1 MVPDTTP
8 ETDVV
13 VVLGNNGV
21 GDNVFGIRVKSWLDE
36 LLVFGDDNTDE
47 LLNADIDEGETEDL
61 CLWRFCSFVVSASW

>member
-47 LLNADIDEGETEDL
+47 LLKAPQHVL
-61 CLWRFCSFVVSASW
+61 

>member
-1 MVPDTTP
+1 M
-8 ETDVV
+8 

-47 LLNADIDEGETEDL
+47 LLKADIDEGETEDL
-61 CLWRFCSFVVSASW
+61 CLWS

>member
-13 VVLGNNGV
+13 VALGNNGV
-21 GDNVFGIRVKSWLDE
+21 GDNVFGIWVKSWLDE

-47 LLNADIDEGETEDL
+47 LLKADIDEGETDDL
-61 CLWRFCSFVVSASW
+61 CLWS